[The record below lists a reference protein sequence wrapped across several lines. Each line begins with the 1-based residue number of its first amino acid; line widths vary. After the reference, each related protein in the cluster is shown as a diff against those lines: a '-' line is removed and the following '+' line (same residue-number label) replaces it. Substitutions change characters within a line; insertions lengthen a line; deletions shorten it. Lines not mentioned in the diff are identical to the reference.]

1 MSITLL
7 TQVFLPLSLAIIMLG
22 MGMTLVPADFTRI
35 VKYPKAILIGLTNQ
49 LILLPILGFL
59 LVLIFKLE
67 PIMAVGVMII
77 AAAPGGP
84 TSNLITQVCKGNIA
98 LSVTLTAITSFVTIL
113 SIPLILSFA
122 LDYFGNGTET
132 PIELP
137 VMSTILQIMVI
148 TVIPISIGMI
158 IRRFRPDFAKRMER
172 PMRIASTVIFIL
184 VFIAVVVANFS
195 MIGEAMK
202 KVGLATLLLNIATM
216 GLGFLTARLF
226 SLNAKNAISIT
237 VESGIQNGTLAFV
250 IATTIL
256 MNIEMGIPTVAYSIW
271 MFVTGGILMWQLGKR
286 MGVESEEE
294 LLEGMLTE

>member
-216 GLGFLTARLF
+216 GLGFFTARLF

-286 MGVESEEE
+286 MGVVSEEE

>member
-1 MSITLL
+1 
-7 TQVFLPLSLAIIMLG
+7 
-22 MGMTLVPADFTRI
+22 
-35 VKYPKAILIGLTNQ
+35 
-49 LILLPILGFL
+49 
-59 LVLIFKLE
+59 
-67 PIMAVGVMII
+67 MAVGVMII

>member
-1 MSITLL
+1 
-7 TQVFLPLSLAIIMLG
+7 VWF
-22 MGMTLVPADFTRI
+22 F
-35 VKYPKAILIGLTNQ
+35 N
-49 LILLPILGFL
+49 
-59 LVLIFKLE
+59 LE
-67 PIMAVGVMII
+67 PILAVGVMII

-122 LDYFGNGTET
+122 LDYFGSGTAT

-137 VMSTILQIMVI
+137 VLSTILQITVI

-158 IRRFRPDFAKRMER
+158 IRRFRPHFADRMEQ

-184 VFIAVVVANFS
+184 VFIAVVAANFS

-202 KVGLATLLLNIATM
+202 RVGLVTLLLNIATM
-216 GLGFLTARLF
+216 GLGYLTARMFQLKE
-226 SLNAKNAISIT
+226 KNAISIT
-237 VESGIQNGTLAFV
+237 IESGIQNGTLAFV

-256 MNIEMGIPTVAYSIW
+256 MNVEMGIPTVAYSIW

-286 MGVESEEE
+286 LTVESEEE
-294 LLEGMLTE
+294 LLAQ